1 MDKAWNTIDAG
12 LRDLMDNNDQLSDG
26 ELRAKTRR
34 LEHLERFVKT
44 LRARVNERIKGQAVG
59 DIEPLFTKYAKER
72 NLVDE
77 N

>member
-44 LRARVNERIKGQAVG
+44 LRARVNERIKG
-59 DIEPLFTKYAKER
+59 
-72 NLVDE
+72 
-77 N
+77 